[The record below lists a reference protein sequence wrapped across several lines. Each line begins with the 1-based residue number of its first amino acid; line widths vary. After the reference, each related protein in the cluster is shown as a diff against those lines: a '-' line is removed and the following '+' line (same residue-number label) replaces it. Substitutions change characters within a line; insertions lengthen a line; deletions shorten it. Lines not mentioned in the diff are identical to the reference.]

1 MGDLIL
7 LSDKKNLDNLSKS
20 EREHTTTYGSRYFTK
35 SVPKYE
41 MPSDGM
47 PARAAYQIIHDELNL
62 DGNPALNLA
71 SFVTTWMEPEA
82 DKLIM
87 ESIGKN
93 YVDNDEYPQTQVI
106 QNRVVNMLARLF
118 NAPTESKSI
127 GSGTIGSSESIMLGL
142 LAHKWTW
149 KKRREAEG
157 KSTDKP
163 NIVMGADVHTV
174 WEKFARYFD
183 VELKLIPLKKNM
195 CEITETEITKV
206 MSSFSCI
213 SGLKEDIYTVTAED
227 VKAEVDE
234 NTIAVGAVVGTTFTG
249 QMDPIEE
256 INNALLEIKETKG
269 WDIPIHVDGAS
280 GGFTLPFLY
289 PELKWD
295 FRLEQVRS
303 INVSGHKYGL
313 VYPGIGWLIFKD
325 KTDLPEELIFNIN
338 YLGGIMPN
346 YSLNFSKGSS
356 TIIAQYYNLI
366 RLGMKGY
373 KNIME
378 NMQENAHY
386 LASKLNGTNKF
397 EVINKGIIFPIV
409 TVQLQNSD
417 FTVFHLSEKLRQKGW
432 IVPAYTLPAN
442 ADDIAVLRMVVK
454 ESFSKDMV
462 EMLFTDIMESIEK
475 LEESEEE
482 RIKNKDKNKNP
493 TLLY

>member
-1 MGDLIL
+1 M
-7 LSDKKNLDNLSKS
+7 LSGKKNLDKMKKE
-20 EREHTTTYGSRYFTK
+20 EREHTTTYGSRYFSK
-35 SVPKYE
+35 SVPKFE
-41 MPSDGM
+41 MPDEGM

-82 DKLIM
+82 DMLIM

-93 YVDNDEYPQTQVI
+93 YVDNDEYPQTEVI
-106 QNRVVNMLARLF
+106 QDRVVNMLARLF
-118 NAPTESKSI
+118 NAPENCESL

-142 LAHKWTW
+142 LAHKWSW
-149 KKRREAEG
+149 KKRMESQG
-157 KSTDKP
+157 KPTNNP

-174 WEKFARYFD
+174 WEKFALYFD
-183 VELKLIPLKKNM
+183 VELKLIPLREN
-195 CEITETEITKV
+195 
-206 MSSFSCI
+206 
-213 SGLKEDIYTVTAED
+213 IYTITAED
-227 VKAEVDE
+227 VVKEIDE

-256 INNALLEIKETKG
+256 INTALLEIKKTKG

-280 GGFTLPFLY
+280 GGFILPFLY
-289 PELKWD
+289 PDLKWD

-325 KTDLPEELIFNIN
+325 KTDLPEELIFKIN
-338 YLGGIMPN
+338 YLGGLMPN

-356 TIIAQYYNLI
+356 TIIAQYYNFI

-373 KNIME
+373 RDIMV
-378 NMQENAHY
+378 NMQENALY
-386 LASKLNGTNKF
+386 LAKKLTESGKF
-397 EVINKGIIFPIV
+397 EVLNTEVIFPLI
-409 TVQLQNSD
+409 TVKIKDCD
-417 FTVFHLSEKLRQKGW
+417 FTVFNLSEKLREKGW
-432 IVPAYTLPAN
+432 IVPAYTLPAD
-442 ADDIAVLRMVVK
+442 ADDISVLRMVVK

-462 EMLFTDIMESIEK
+462 EMLFKDIMDAIEK
-475 LEESEEE
+475 LNQSLEE
-482 RIKNKDKNKNP
+482 RRKIIDAKENP

>member
-1 MGDLIL
+1 M
-7 LSDKKNLDNLSKS
+7 LSDKKNLDNLSKT

-35 SVPKYE
+35 TVPKYV
-41 MPSDGM
+41 MPVNGM

-93 YVDNDEYPQTQVI
+93 YVDKDEYPQTQII

-118 NAPTESKSI
+118 NAPKKCNSI

-195 CEITETEITKV
+195 CKTTETEITKV

-213 SGLKEDIYTVTAED
+213 SGLEEDIYTITADEI
-227 VKAEVDE
+227 KALVDE
-234 NTIAVGAVVGTTFTG
+234 NTIAVGAVAGTTFTG

-256 INNALLEIKETKG
+256 INTALLEIKEAEG
-269 WDIPIHVDGAS
+269 WDIPIHVDAAS
-280 GGFTLPFLY
+280 GGFVLPFLY
-289 PELKWD
+289 PEIKWD

-313 VYPGIGWLIFKD
+313 VYPGVGWLIFKD

-346 YSLNFSKGSS
+346 YSLNFSKGSG

-366 RLGMKGY
+366 RLGMEGY
-373 KNIME
+373 KKIME
-378 NMQENAHY
+378 NMQENASY
-386 LASKLNGTNKF
+386 LAAKLNGSAKF
-397 EVINKGIIFPIV
+397 EVINKSITFPMV
-409 TVQLQNSD
+409 TVQLHNCD

-442 ADDIAVLRMVVK
+442 AEDIAVLRMVVK

-462 EMLFTDIMESIEK
+462 EMFYSDMMEAVEK
-475 LEESEEE
+475 LEQTEEE
-482 RIKNKDKNKNP
+482 RLKKIDENKNP
-493 TLLY
+493 SLLY

>member
-1 MGDLIL
+1 M
-7 LSDKKNLDNLSKS
+7 LSDKKNLDAMSRAA
-20 EREHTTTYGSRYFTK
+20 REHTTTYGSRYFTK
-35 SVPKYE
+35 TVPKYE
-41 MPSDGM
+41 MPEDGM

-82 DKLIM
+82 DMLIM

-93 YVDNDEYPQTQVI
+93 YVDNDEYPQTEII
-106 QNRVVNMLARLF
+106 QERVVNMLARLF
-118 NAPTESKSI
+118 NASKESNSI
-127 GSGTIGSSESIMLGL
+127 GSGTIGSSEAIMLGL
-142 LAHKWTW
+142 LAHKWSW

-163 NIVMGADVHTV
+163 NIVIGADVHTV
-174 WEKFARYFD
+174 WEKFALYFD
-183 VELKLIPLKKNM
+183 VELKLIPLKKDL
-195 CEITETEITKV
+195 CQTSETKVTKV
-206 MSSFSCI
+206 MSNFSCI
-213 SGLKEDIYTVTAED
+213 SGLTEEIYAITAED
-227 VKAEVDE
+227 VAAQVDE

-249 QMDPIEE
+249 QMDPIEN
-256 INNALLEIKETKG
+256 INAALLEIKESKG
-269 WDIPIHVDGAS
+269 WDIPIHVDAAS
-280 GGFTLPFLY
+280 GGFTLPFLH
-289 PELKWD
+289 PDLKWD

-325 KTDLPEELIFNIN
+325 KTDLPEELIFKIN

-366 RLGMKGY
+366 RLGMNGY

-378 NMQENAHY
+378 NMEENAHY
-386 LASKLNGTNKF
+386 LASKLNGTNRF
-397 EVINKGIIFPIV
+397 EVINKSMRFPIV
-409 TVQLQNSD
+409 TVQLKNSD

-432 IVPAYTLPAN
+432 IVPAYTLPAD
-442 ADDIAVLRMVVK
+442 ADEVAVLRMVVK

-462 EMLFTDIMESIEK
+462 EMLFNDIMESIEK
-475 LEESEEE
+475 LEQSEEE
-482 RIKNKDKNKNP
+482 RVEKINENKNP